1 VGIELLRSYAV
12 IDNDNASRRRN
23 GNGSRLTTRETEIL
37 RLVADGSA
45 DSAIAN
51 TLHLSESTVKTHLR
65 SVYSKLDVP
74 SRAAAVAV
82 ALREGIIE

>member
-1 VGIELLRSYAV
+1 MHDPV
-12 IDNDNASRRRN
+12 IDNNRADRRRDQN
-23 GNGSRLTTRETEIL
+23 GKVSRLTTRETEIL
-37 RLVADGSA
+37 RLVADGQA

-51 TLHLSESTVKTHLR
+51 ALHLSESTVKTHLR

-82 ALREGIIE
+82 ALRSGIIE